1 MTILCLDTATT
12 TARVAIIDNTGTGV
26 VIAAREATA
35 ARHSSNVLRLCDE
48 VLVAAG
54 VSPAALSAIACG
66 AGPGSFTGLR
76 VGLAVA
82 KGLAMPTGVPLV
94 LVSSLAAMALDIL
107 SDDAGDG
114 VLAAPCLDA
123 GKGEVHVG
131 LYRRDAAEL
140 VVEVAAPLLLSP
152 ADLPSRVA
160 AGSPTATIIL
170 AGSGA
175 DRYAETLDAILPA
188 TWRRL
193 PVSGPTAG
201 AIGRLGRRQLQ
212 QGGAADLGRA
222 VPFYGRGPDIT
233 VKKPRQK

>member
-1 MTILCLDTATT
+1 MPILCLDTATT
-12 TARVAIIDNTGTGV
+12 TARVAIIDDSSAGV
-26 VIAAREATA
+26 VMAAREATA

-48 VLVAAG
+48 VLFQAG
-54 VSPAALSAIACG
+54 LSPAALSAIACG

-94 LVSSLAAMALDIL
+94 LVSSLAAMALDIFAGEAG
-107 SDDAGDG
+107 DDA
-114 VLAAPCLDA
+114 LAGPCLDA

-131 LYRRDAAEL
+131 LYRRDVAEL
-140 VVEVAAPLLLSP
+140 VVAVAAPLVLPP

-160 AGSPTATIIL
+160 AGNAPIML

-175 DRYAETLDAILPA
+175 DRYAEALDAVLPA

-193 PVSGPTAG
+193 AVAGPTAVSV
-201 AIGRLGRRQLQ
+201 GRLGRRQLQ
-212 QGGAADLGRA
+212 HGGAADLERA
-222 VPFYGRGPDIT
+222 VPIYGRAPDIT

>member
-1 MTILCLDTATT
+1 MPILCLDTATT
-12 TARVAIIDNTGTGV
+12 TARVGIIDDTAAGT
-26 VIAAREATA
+26 VIAAGEATA

-48 VLVAAG
+48 VLAAAR
-54 VSPAALSAIACG
+54 VTPAALSAIACG

-82 KGLAMPTGVPLV
+82 KGLAMPTSVPLV
-94 LVSSLAAMALDIL
+94 LVPSLAAMALDIL
-107 SDDAGDG
+107 AAETGDG
-114 VLAAPCLDA
+114 VLAVPCLDA

-131 LYRRDAAEL
+131 LYRRDADGL
-140 VVEVAAPLLLSP
+140 VAEVAAPVLLPP

-160 AGSPTATIIL
+160 AGDAAAML

-175 DRYAETLDAILPA
+175 DRYADALDAILPA

-193 PVSGPTAG
+193 SVAGPTAG
-201 AIGRLGRRQLQ
+201 AIGRLGRRQLA
-212 QGGAADLGRA
+212 QGGAADLARA

-233 VKKPRQK
+233 VKKFRQK